1 MPTLDRITIYPVKS
15 LDGVDVETAKVLP
28 GGALE
33 HDRRWRLVDVEG
45 RVVNAKRLAILHAV
59 RAEFSLAE
67 RRVMLA
73 VDPAALAARA
83 MRGVDRLANLAA
95 DSFPLVPGPAG
106 PCGWIS
112 AALGFDVLLQERAG
126 GGFPDDREACG
137 PTLVT
142 TESVLE
148 VARWFRLDVDECRR
162 RFRVNLEV
170 GGADA
175 FWEDTLASPRNP
187 DQTAPQTAPAVP
199 QPDASIDPAADLPPE
214 EPRPVRVG
222 TAAFRATNVCR
233 RCPVP
238 SRDSRTGAT
247 TEWFEDIFVARRR
260 QGLRPD
266 VDASHWG
273 TLYRLAVNTVGLG
286 DVPECIA
293 AGDPVT

>member
-1 MPTLDRITIYPVKS
+1 MPTLVRITIYPVKS
-15 LDGVDVETAKVLP
+15 LDGVDVGTATVLP

-33 HDRRWRLVDVEG
+33 HDRRWRLVDLEG
-45 RVVNAKRLAILHAV
+45 RVVNAKRLAVLHAV
-59 RAEFSLAE
+59 RAEFALAD
-67 RRVMLA
+67 RRITLA
-73 VDPAALAARA
+73 VDPAAVAARA
-83 MRGVDRLANLAA
+83 VKGVDRLASLAA

-112 AALGFDVLLQERAG
+112 AALGFDVLIQERAG

-142 TESVLE
+142 TESLLE
-148 VARWFRLDVDECRR
+148 VARWFRLDLEECRR

-175 FWEDTLASPRNP
+175 FWEDVLACPWNP
-187 DQTAPQTAPAVP
+187 DPMSPAAPLS
-199 QPDASIDPAADLPPE
+199 DASIDPAADLPPA

-222 TAAFRATNVCR
+222 TAGFRATNVCR

-273 TLYRLAVNTVGLG
+273 TFYRLAVNTVGLD

-293 AGDPVT
+293 AGDPVN

>member
-15 LDGVDVETAKVLP
+15 LDGVDVGTATVLP

-33 HDRRWRLVDVEG
+33 HDRRWRFVDMEG
-45 RVVNAKRLAILHAV
+45 RIVNAKRLAILHAV
-59 RAEFSLAE
+59 RAEFALAE
-67 RRVMLA
+67 RRVTLA
-73 VDPAALAARA
+73 VDPAAVAARA
-83 MRGVDRLANLAA
+83 VRGVDRLASLAA
-95 DSFPLVPGPAG
+95 DTFPLVPGPAG
-106 PCGWIS
+106 PCEWVS
-112 AALGFDVLLQERAG
+112 TALGFEVLLQERAG
-126 GGFPDDREACG
+126 GGFPDDRDECG

-142 TESVLE
+142 TESLAE
-148 VARWFRLDVDECRR
+148 VAGWYQIGLDECRR

-175 FWEDTLASPRNP
+175 FWEDALACPRR
-187 DQTAPQTAPAVP
+187 PAETSRVVP
-199 QPDASIDPAADLPPE
+199 WSDASIDPAADLPPA
-214 EPRPVRVG
+214 EPRPVRLG
-222 TAAFRATNVCR
+222 TAGFLATNVCR

-238 SRDSRTGAT
+238 SRDSRTGAA

-273 TLYRLAVNTVGLG
+273 TFYRLAVNTVGLG
-286 DVPECIA
+286 DVPEGIT